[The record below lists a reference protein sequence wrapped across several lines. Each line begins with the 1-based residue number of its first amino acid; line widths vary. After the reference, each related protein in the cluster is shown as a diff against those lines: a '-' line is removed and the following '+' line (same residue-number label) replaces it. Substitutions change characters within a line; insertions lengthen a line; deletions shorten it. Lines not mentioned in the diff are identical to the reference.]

1 METVTT
7 MSTTYES
14 THNAGDEDKAPPA
27 AEHLQNLQDDAKA
40 ALDSVREQGTAQFE
54 QYRET
59 AAEQLA
65 SLAAGAKSAAENMQD
80 HDTLGLS
87 HYVTDVAASMSTLA
101 EDLRGKSAEELLHK
115 AGELA
120 KNNPALFIAGSIAL
134 GFGLSRFLRASSPDI
149 NGGASST
156 GPSSRAPSDDA
167 GNPYP
172 EPASDSFEF
181 DPHVASEEELVT
193 TPPHTDDVYH
203 SAQPGTYRAPGAPDR
218 GQPYSPTDASSTRQ
232 GEL

>member
-1 METVTT
+1 METVNT

-14 THNAGDEDKAPPA
+14 PNSAGDPDKTPPA

-115 AGELA
+115 AGQLA
-120 KNNPALFIAGSIAL
+120 KDNPALFIAGSIAL

-149 NGGASST
+149 NA
-156 GPSSRAPSDDA
+156 GPSSRVPSDDA
-167 GNPYP
+167 GNPYI
-172 EPASDSFEF
+172 EPAASPSEF
-181 DPHVASEEELVT
+181 DPRIASDEEMVT
-193 TPPHTDDVYH
+193 TPPHTDDVFH
-203 SAQPGTYRAPGAPDR
+203 SAQPGAYRAPSAPDR
-218 GQPYSPTDASSTRQ
+218 GQPYSSADPSPTRQ

>member
-1 METVTT
+1 

-14 THNAGDEDKAPPA
+14 PNGAGDREHPAPA
-27 AEHLQNLQDDAKA
+27 AEHLQNLQDDAMA
-40 ALDSVREQGTAQFE
+40 ALDSVRQQGTAQFE

-59 AAEQLA
+59 AAEQIA

-80 HDTLGLS
+80 NDTLGLS
-87 HYVTDVAASMSTLA
+87 HYVTDIAASMSTLA

-115 AGELA
+115 AGKLA
-120 KNNPALFIAGSIAL
+120 QDNPGLFIAGSIAL

-149 NGGASST
+149 SAGADSGSS
-156 GPSSRAPSDDA
+156 SYVPSDDA

-172 EPASDSFEF
+172 DPEPVTENPSF
-181 DPHVASEEELVT
+181 DARIAADEELVT
-193 TPPHTDDVYH
+193 TPPHTADVYH
-203 SAQPGTYRAPGAPDR
+203 SGQPGSYRDTAEPERGPSSPLGA
-218 GQPYSPTDASSTRQ
+218 SPLNR